1 MKSTKPAG
9 SLADVLRTRRGP
21 SRAVAILVV
30 ALLLAG
36 CRSAGTDAAAATPD
50 GSSAGTAVASIPAS
64 STPTGE
70 SPTATPTATASGGS
84 PPSATEIDPRAD
96 GLDVTFGEFAI
107 TLEAGA
113 IRPGPVTF
121 VVHNAGQLTH
131 GFEMKIEDGNRSGG
145 DRMKIET
152 RTFQSGETLRIEA
165 DLPPGTYEI
174 ECFVSDHD
182 ERGMRA
188 MLEVSADAPLVTV
201 DPATPSPGTV
211 RIVQF
216 AFVAANVDV
225 TAGSAIT
232 WANEDPTPHTVTSVD
247 GAFDSL
253 QLEPAE
259 TFSTVFEQPGDYPYR
274 CEIHPTMTGTV
285 HVR

>member
-1 MKSTKPAG
+1 M
-9 SLADVLRTRRGP
+9 ADALRLGRRP
-21 SRAVAILVV
+21 SRVGAILVA

-36 CRSAGTDAAAATPD
+36 CRAAGTDATAATGD
-50 GSSAGTAVASIPAS
+50 GGSAGSPAASIPTA
-64 STPTGE
+64 STPTDG
-70 SPTATPTATASGGS
+70 SPTATAAD
-84 PPSATEIDPRAD
+84 PPSPTDVDPRAD

-107 TLEAGA
+107 TLEAAA

-131 GFEMKIEDGNRSGG
+131 GFEMKIEGAHGSDG

-152 RTFQSGETLRIEA
+152 RSFLSGETLRVEA

-182 ERGMRA
+182 ERGMRT
-188 MLEVSADAPLVTV
+188 MLEVSASAPLVTV
-201 DPATPSPGTV
+201 HPATPSPGTV

-216 AFVAANVDV
+216 AFVAANIDV
-225 TAGSAIT
+225 TAGSGII
-232 WANEDPTPHTVTSVD
+232 WANEDPTPHTVTADD
-247 GAFDSL
+247 GAFDSQ
-253 QLEPAE
+253 QLEPGE
-259 TFSTVFEQPGDYPYR
+259 TFSTVLERPGDYPYR